1 MSSRINQLCQQNEG
15 DTGRS
20 YVKCDCCRQRHKKCL
35 PASRIWPEERC
46 TECKESNLLCGPPL
60 HYKDS
65 PLSGPEGRSSKRA
78 KSQSGLSL
86 SDRNDK
92 NNNNQDYGG
101 LGPSEAAPNFG
112 NGSGP
117 RPHLPPIS
125 SSQRSPLSPPTTTLL
140 SVSSGSTPKR
150 KLCNTE
156 SLLDDPGETT
166 SCDPTQDVLGS
177 RLIDLGY
184 LFILY
189 EHLKGLELASKPP
202 LSTEYGHS
210 ITNNIKILAVCT
222 AYRVQH
228 ALEAIIDLIEVDGR
242 STESRNLRYREALDT
257 VEDIN
262 KLGPRVKILVDLE
275 VTILTKLILIY
286 EQQKDAP
293 AVRRFSRRRAKLHH
307 GSTIV
312 PNASHIEHTA
322 QSWVETYKKLPALFD
337 RLSLPAEA
345 PLYAIDPSA
354 FPAQHSAL
362 RCGDDDVAKF
372 LCKSDGALQHL
383 DMLKQNFVLAAA
395 AVGKLPLLETLV
407 QNDKSLLQSRDLFHR
422 TPLFHTAYQGDLKT
436 FESLVQAGADVFA
449 RDEASQS
456 ILGAASAAGNL
467 DIVRWLLELGGVTS
481 PNDHYLGSR
490 SPLHD
495 AARAGHKDVCSLL
508 LRKGADANYI
518 IDNVT
523 PAQAARVNGFDDVA
537 NMLKLY
543 EAHHAGQHVSNPS
556 IGNLPPQALADGIL
570 PLGVCQPGQ
579 SACPS
584 PSPPEVT
591 YTEAALEETFISEF
605 LTDFTPIEYSEAG
618 TDGPPLDGSG
628 FVL

>member
-1 MSSRINQLCQQNEG
+1 MR
-15 DTGRS
+15 
-20 YVKCDCCRQRHKKCL
+20 
-35 PASRIWPEERC
+35 
-46 TECKESNLLCGPPL
+46 
-60 HYKDS
+60 
-65 PLSGPEGRSSKRA
+65 
-78 KSQSGLSL
+78 L
-86 SDRNDK
+86 SDRTDK
-92 NNNNQDYGG
+92 NKYNQDG
-101 LGPSEAAPNFG
+101 G
-112 NGSGP
+112 NGSGRRLP
-117 RPHLPPIS
+117 LPPIS
-125 SSQRSPLSPPTTTLL
+125 VASSASSSQRNFLSPPPTTTLL
-140 SVSSGSTPKR
+140 SAPSGSTTKR

-156 SLLDDPGETT
+156 SLLGDPGEKK
-166 SCDPTQDVLGS
+166 SCDTTQDVLGS

-210 ITNNIKILAVCT
+210 ITSSIKILAGCT
-222 AYRVQH
+222 TCFVQD
-228 ALEAIIDLIEVDGR
+228 ALKAIIDLIEVDGG
-242 STESRNLRYREALDT
+242 STESRKLRYREALDT
-257 VEDIN
+257 VGDIN
-262 KLGPRVKILVDLE
+262 KLGPRVKGFVDLE
-275 VTILTKLILIY
+275 VTILNELILIY

-307 GSTIV
+307 GSPIV

-337 RLSLPAEA
+337 RLSLQAEA
-345 PLYAIDPSA
+345 PLYVNGPSA

-383 DMLKQNFVLAAA
+383 DMLKQNVVLAAA

-407 QNDKSLLQSRDLFHR
+407 QNDKSLLQSRDLFQR

-436 FESLVQAGADVFA
+436 FASLVQAGADVFD
-449 RDEASQS
+449 RDQASQS

-467 DIVRWLLELGGVTS
+467 DIVRWLLEFGGVES
-481 PNDHYLGSR
+481 PNDHFFGPR

-495 AARAGHKDVCSLL
+495 AAGAGHKDVCLL
-508 LRKGADANYI
+508 LLQKGANANYI

-523 PAQAARVNGFDDVA
+523 PAEAARVNGFDDVA

-543 EAHHAGQHVSNPS
+543 EDHHAGQHVSNPS
-556 IGNLPPQALADGIL
+556 IGNLPPQVLADDIL
-570 PLGVCQPGQ
+570 PLGVCQPGP

-584 PSPPEVT
+584 PLLPGVP
-591 YTEAALEETFISEF
+591 YTETTLGETCISEF
-605 LTDFTPIEYSEAG
+605 LTDFSTIEYSETG
-618 TDGPPLDGSG
+618 TDG
-628 FVL
+628 